1 MPLTHGNTSQ
11 EDSTAAA
18 SVRAALRDFL
28 KREILHDL
36 QYPLKDD
43 EPLISSGLI
52 DSFSLVDIALWV
64 ESTYGLRI
72 DDNQLTADNFDT
84 VAELADHILEHGDL

>member
-1 MPLTHGNTSQ
+1 MPPTHGNTGQ
-11 EDSTAAA
+11 EDGPAAA

-28 KREILHDL
+28 KREILHDP

-64 ESTYGLRI
+64 ENAYGLRI

-84 VAELADHILEHGDL
+84 VAELADHILEHGHL